1 MFVQDD
7 YSINTNIPLKD
18 TIKDRED
25 RKQKNAMN
33 V

>member
-7 YSINTNIPLKD
+7 YSINTNIPFKD